1 MNKVYL
7 VNSDFLHTFVTIIKQ
22 LKQTETMKRL
32 FSLMAICLFPLFA
45 YSQLAGLPKGFETLD
60 TTALRVFYDYN
71 YPETFKM
78 AKRLASVSVEDSIKQ
93 ENSTDYMILEIG
105 TTGISKFYSDYKRRV
120 DSLITEVMK
129 NPQKAQFIMEEIQ
142 KSGIQKAEAGEIFKN
157 YPAGKMTVTDNFN
170 MINAFSYED
179 TLNDMDWTITSDTMT
194 CLNYLCQKAIA
205 DFRGRSYEA
214 WFAPDIPVND
224 GPWKFSGLPGLIL
237 FAKDSENKYILKA
250 VALDNT
256 KTPLQFAKR
265 DYMKITRK
273 ELDKVKI
280 RFAEDPIGSALNAF
294 PGADAKV
301 LPNEFPDGKGGTI
314 SREDLK
320 TTYNPMELE

>member
-1 MNKVYL
+1 
-7 VNSDFLHTFVTIIKQ
+7 
-22 LKQTETMKRL
+22 MKRL
-32 FSLMAICLFPLFA
+32 FSFMAICLFPLFA

-60 TTALRVFYDYN
+60 TTAIRVFYDYN
-71 YPETFKM
+71 YPSEFSM
-78 AKRLASVSVEDSIKQ
+78 PKRLASISVEDSIKY
-93 ENSTDYMILEIG
+93 ENAKDYMVLEIG
-105 TTGISKFYSDYKRRV
+105 TTGISKFYSDHKRQM

-129 NPQKAQFIMEEIQ
+129 NPQKAQFMMEDIQ
-142 KSGIQKAEAGEIFKN
+142 KFGLQKAASGEIFKN

-179 TLNDMDWTITSDTMT
+179 ALNDIDWEITSDTMT
-194 CLNYLCQKAIA
+194 CLNYLCQKATA
-205 DFRGRSYEA
+205 DFRGRHYEV

-237 FAKDSENKYILKA
+237 YAKDSENKYILKA

-256 KTPLQFAKR
+256 RAPLQFAKR

-273 ELDKVKI
+273 ELDKIKT
-280 RFAEDPIGSALNAF
+280 RFAADPIGFALNAF
-294 PGADAKV
+294 PGADVK
-301 LPNEFPDGKGGTI
+301 LPDKFPDGKGGMV

-320 TTYNPMELE
+320 STYHPMELE

>member
-1 MNKVYL
+1 
-7 VNSDFLHTFVTIIKQ
+7 
-22 LKQTETMKRL
+22 MKRL
-32 FSLMAICLFPLFA
+32 IFLLVICITPLFA

-60 TTALRVFYDYN
+60 TTAFRVFYDYN
-71 YPETFKM
+71 YPATFRM
-78 AKRLASVSVEDSIKQ
+78 AKRPASVSVEDSIKQ

-142 KSGIQKAEAGEIFKN
+142 NSGIQKMEPSEIFKN

-179 TLNDMDWTITSDTMT
+179 NLNEIQWQITSDTMT
-194 CLNYLCQKAIA
+194 CLNYLCQKATA
-205 DFRGRSYEA
+205 DFRGRNYEA

-237 FAKDSENKYILKA
+237 YAKDSENQYILKA

-256 KTPLQFAKR
+256 QTPLQFAKR
-265 DYMKITRK
+265 DYFKTTRK

-280 RFAEDPIGSALNAF
+280 RFAEDPIGSAMNAF
-294 PGADAKV
+294 PGASTQT
-301 LPNEFPDGKGGTI
+301 LPDEFPDGKGGTI
-314 SREDLK
+314 SRADLK
-320 TTYNPMELE
+320 SVYNPMELE